1 LVIIEDKELG
11 NKEKVKEIF
20 DKVKSENRSY
30 VLEHEAKEAL
40 SFYGI
45 NTTKEILCKNPDEA
59 VKAGEKI
66 GFPIVLKI
74 VSPDIVHKT
83 DSGGV
88 IVGIKN
94 KEELGKAFNKIIENQ
109 KKINPKAVIKGIS
122 VQEMAKGEEII
133 IGSVKDPQFG
143 PMVMLGIGGIFVE
156 IFKDVSY
163 RLIPIEKIDAEEM
176 LSELKGFP
184 LLCGARG
191 RESVNL
197 ESIKLT
203 LQNISKF
210 LLDFDE
216 IKEMDLNPIFVNKEK
231 AVVADARIF
240 I

>member
-1 LVIIEDKELG
+1 MG

-20 DKVKSENRSY
+20 DRVRAEKRSY

-40 SFYGI
+40 SLYGI
-45 NTTKEILCKNPDEA
+45 NTTREAICKTPDDA
-59 VKAGEKI
+59 AKAGEKI
-66 GFPIVLKI
+66 GFPVVLKV
-74 VSPDIVHKT
+74 VSPDVVHKT

-94 KEELGKAFNKIIENQ
+94 RDESEKAFIKIMENQ
-109 KKINPKAVIKGIS
+109 KKFNPKADIRGIS

-133 IGSVKDPQFG
+133 IGAVKDPQFG

-176 LSELKGFP
+176 LSELKGYP

-191 RESVNL
+191 REIVSL
-197 ESIKLT
+197 ESIKIT
-203 LQNISKF
+203 LQNVSRF
-210 LLDFDE
+210 LIDFDE

-231 AVVADARIF
+231 AIVADARIF

>member
-1 LVIIEDKELG
+1 VA

-20 DKVKSENRSY
+20 SRIKSEGRSY

-40 SFYGI
+40 SLYGI
-45 NTTKEILCKNPDEA
+45 NTTREAICKTSDEA

-66 GFPIVLKI
+66 GFPVVLKV
-74 VSPDIVHKT
+74 VSPDVVHKT

-88 IVGIKN
+88 KVGIKS
-94 KEELGKAFNKIIENQ
+94 KEELEKAFKEIIENQ
-109 KKINPKAVIKGIS
+109 KKFNPKADIRGIS

-133 IGSVKDPQFG
+133 IGAVKDPQFG
-143 PMVMLGIGGIFVE
+143 PMVMFGIGGIFVE

-176 LSELKGFP
+176 ISEIKGYP

-191 RESVNL
+191 KEAVNL
-197 ESIKLT
+197 ESIKAT
-203 LQNISKF
+203 LQNVSKF
-210 LLDFDE
+210 LIDFDE

-231 AVVADARIF
+231 ATVADARIF

>member
-1 LVIIEDKELG
+1 MA

-20 DKVKSENRSY
+20 SRIKSEGRSY

-40 SFYGI
+40 SLYGI
-45 NTTKEILCKNPDEA
+45 NTTREAICKTADEA

-66 GFPIVLKI
+66 GFPVVLKV
-74 VSPDIVHKT
+74 VSPDVVHKT

-88 IVGIKN
+88 KVGIKS
-94 KEELGKAFNKIIENQ
+94 KEELEKAFKEIIENQ
-109 KKINPKAVIKGIS
+109 KKFNPKADIRGIS

-133 IGSVKDPQFG
+133 IGAVKDPQFG
-143 PMVMLGIGGIFVE
+143 PMVMFGIGGIFVE

-176 LSELKGFP
+176 ISEIKGYP

-191 RESVNL
+191 KEAVNL
-197 ESIKLT
+197 ESIKAT
-203 LQNISKF
+203 LQNVSKF
-210 LLDFDE
+210 LIDFDE

-231 AVVADARIF
+231 ATVADARIF

>member
-1 LVIIEDKELG
+1 MG

-20 DKVKSENRSY
+20 NKVKAENRSY

-40 SFYGI
+40 SLYGI
-45 NTTKEILCKNPDEA
+45 NVTKETVCKTSEEA

-66 GFPIVLKI
+66 GFPVVLKV
-74 VSPDIVHKT
+74 VSPDVVHKT

-88 IVGIKN
+88 IVGVKS
-94 KEELGKAFNKIIENQ
+94 EQELEKGFNQIIENQ
-109 KKINPKAVIKGIS
+109 KKFNPKAIIKGIS

-176 LSELKGFP
+176 LSELKGYP

-191 RESVNL
+191 REKTNL
-197 ESIKLT
+197 ESIKET
-203 LQNISKF
+203 LQNVSKF

-216 IKEMDLNPIFVNKEK
+216 VKEMDLNPIFVNKER
-231 AVVADARIF
+231 ATVADARIF

>member
-1 LVIIEDKELG
+1 MA

-20 DKVKSENRSY
+20 SRIKSEGRSY

-40 SFYGI
+40 SLYGI
-45 NTTKEILCKNPDEA
+45 NTTREAICKTVNEA

-66 GFPIVLKI
+66 GFPVVLKV
-74 VSPDIVHKT
+74 VSPDVVHKT

-88 IVGIKN
+88 KVGIKN
-94 KEELGKAFNKIIENQ
+94 KEELEKAFKEIIENQ
-109 KKINPKAVIKGIS
+109 KKFNPKADIRGIS

-133 IGSVKDPQFG
+133 IGAVKDPQFG
-143 PMVMLGIGGIFVE
+143 PMVMFGIGGIFVE

-176 LSELKGFP
+176 ISEIKGYP

-191 RESVNL
+191 KDAVNL
-197 ESIKLT
+197 ESIKAT
-203 LQNISKF
+203 LQNVSKF
-210 LLDFDE
+210 LIDFDE

-231 AVVADARIF
+231 ATVADARIF

>member
-1 LVIIEDKELG
+1 MG

-20 DKVKSENRSY
+20 DRVRAEKRSY

-40 SFYGI
+40 SIYGI
-45 NTTKEILCKNPDEA
+45 NTTREATCKTTDEA

-66 GFPIVLKI
+66 GFPVVMKV
-74 VSPDIVHKT
+74 VSPDVVHKT

-88 IVGIKN
+88 IVGIKSMA
-94 KEELGKAFNKIIENQ
+94 ELEKSFNQIIENQ
-109 KKINPKAVIKGIS
+109 KKFNPNADIRGIS

-133 IGSVKDPQFG
+133 IGAVKDPQFG
-143 PMVMLGIGGIFVE
+143 PMVMFGIGGIFVE

-176 LSELKGFP
+176 ISEIKGYP

-191 RESVNL
+191 REIVNL
-197 ESIKLT
+197 ESIKMT
-203 LQNISKF
+203 LQNVSK
-210 LLDFDE
+210 LLMDFDE

-231 AVVADARIF
+231 ATVADARIF